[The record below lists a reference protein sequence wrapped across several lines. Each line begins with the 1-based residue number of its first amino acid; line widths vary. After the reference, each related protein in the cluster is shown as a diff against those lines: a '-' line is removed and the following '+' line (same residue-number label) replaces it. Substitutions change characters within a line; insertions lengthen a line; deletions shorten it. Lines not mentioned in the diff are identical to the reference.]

1 MAKSNGYYYSGLIAA
16 VFLVA
21 VFAGNSI
28 FQTLWA
34 DSTGNLPREI
44 RLGVDLGL
52 LSPGQTSTS
61 ALNKNISRQN
71 FAEKLSIALDLLG
84 HPEANAKNLE
94 KKGIIASGKNTA
106 LTRSEALETLA
117 RACMSL
123 KASDMIAFS
132 DTAATNY
139 RDYKISEKY
148 RAAISY
154 MQRKYIVRGYQ
165 DGTLGSKNRLTVRD
179 AVFFIYRF
187 YESVSADLMG
197 ARELEG
203 ISFIDLPLNHPIMNA
218 IKNLTISG
226 AFDKIILRP
235 SFDGDSFISVTDI
248 SEIINGLFN
257 RAGKEIDQIRL
268 QTILAGSKTGSPAN
282 RRQLALILE
291 YILDS
296 FARDR
301 LNANKIN
308 YKDITI
314 DNPEYESLIK
324 LAGCGLTLGYGDGR
338 FAAADRVTWF
348 EAVSLLNAVI
358 IYAKVVDQP
367 SNEPDRLAEKSDIEN
382 LKTLLKAKREKI
394 RTILRV
400 KKTEEDLS
408 ENTD

>member
-1 MAKSNGYYYSGLIAA
+1 
-16 VFLVA
+16 
-21 VFAGNSI
+21 
-28 FQTLWA
+28 
-34 DSTGNLPREI
+34 
-44 RLGVDLGL
+44 
-52 LSPGQTSTS
+52 
-61 ALNKNISRQN
+61 
-71 FAEKLSIALDLLG
+71 
-84 HPEANAKNLE
+84 
-94 KKGIIASGKNTA
+94 
-106 LTRSEALETLA
+106 
-117 RACMSL
+117 
-123 KASDMIAFS
+123 
-132 DTAATNY
+132 
-139 RDYKISEKY
+139 
-148 RAAISY
+148 
-154 MQRKYIVRGYQ
+154 
-165 DGTLGSKNRLTVRD
+165 
-179 AVFFIYRF
+179 
-187 YESVSADLMG
+187 
-197 ARELEG
+197 
-203 ISFIDLPLNHPIMNA
+203 MNA